1 MSSATW
7 TPAALAS
14 EARRIEGGFWRMVE
28 AQHQASTLKLVDN
41 AAEQALLE
49 SLLEASKPPLPDVV
63 AHLDYLLATPFRYP
77 PPQRGSRFR
86 APTDPGVFYAAEDI
100 PTAAAELGWWRW
112 RFLTDSAGMSR
123 IDPVAHTA
131 FQALI
136 AADGIDLTQPPLDA
150 DTAQWMAPDDYR
162 ATQALAAAVRAVPLQ
177 AIRYASVRHP
187 DQRACI
193 ALIDPA
199 GFAAPRPD
207 PATQTW
213 WLAVDAHGAH
223 WVREGERVTFWFDG

>member
-41 AAEQALLE
+41 AEQHALLE
-49 SLLEASKPPLPDVV
+49 ALLEASKPPLPPAV
-63 AHLDYLLATPFRYP
+63 ARLDYLLATPFRYP
-77 PPQRGSRFR
+77 PRQHGSRFR
-86 APTDPGVFYAAEDI
+86 APTDPGVFYAAEDLA
-100 PTAAAELGWWRW
+100 TAAAELGWWRW
-112 RFLTDSAGMSR
+112 RFLADSAGLQR

-131 FQALI
+131 FHARV
-136 AADGIDLTQPPLDA
+136 AASGIDLMQPPLDTDSA
-150 DTAQWMAPDDYR
+150 RWMAPHDYT
-162 ATQALAAAVRAVPLQ
+162 ATQALATSARAVPLQ

-187 DQRACI
+187 DHRPCI
-193 ALIDPA
+193 ALLDPN

-213 WLAVDAHGAH
+213 WLAVDANGAH
-223 WVREGERVTFWFDG
+223 WVREGQRVTFRFGG

>member
-41 AAEQALLE
+41 ADEQAVLE
-49 SLLEASKPPLPDVV
+49 SLLEASKPPLPAVV
-63 AHLDYLLATPFRYP
+63 ARLDYLLATPFRYP
-77 PPQRGSRFR
+77 PSHRGSRFR

-100 PTAAAELGWWRW
+100 HTAAAELGGWRW
-112 RFLTDSAGMSR
+112 RFLANSDGLSR

-131 FQALI
+131 FQALV
-136 AADGIDLTQPPLDA
+136 AASGIDLTRPPLDA
-150 DTAQWMAPDDYR
+150 DAARWMAPDDYT
-162 ATQALAAAVRAVPLQ
+162 ATQALATAARSVPLA

-187 DQRACI
+187 EHRPCVAV
-193 ALIDPA
+193 LDPD
-199 GFAAPRPD
+199 GFASPRPD

-223 WVREGERVTFWFDG
+223 WVREAQRMTFRFAS